1 MTDIHEPPSQGL
13 LTISQNSEYLFPTQP
28 KLGFS
33 QLSSHLYIVCF
44 DLHLPVLHIILMKL
58 ICICIYQIIC
68 ITFPYVRF
76 LCLSIELKLNHLFF
90 FRLYLYRQDEIK
102 NQKMILKKM
111 EKPFIYF
118 TKDFW
123 APTKKRWTAAG
134 YLT

>member
-33 QLSSHLYIVCF
+33 QLSGHLYIVCF

-76 LCLSIELKLNHLFF
+76 LCLSIELKLNHFF
-90 FRLYLYRQDEIK
+90 FQIVLISVGRNKELENDFEKKWRNPLFTLQNIFGPPLK
-102 NQKMILKKM
+102 N
-111 EKPFIYF
+111 
-118 TKDFW
+118 
-123 APTKKRWTAAG
+123 AG
-134 YLT
+134 PLLDI

>member
-90 FRLYLYRQDEIK
+90 FQIVLISVGRNKELENDFEKKWRNPLFTLQNIFGPP
-102 NQKMILKKM
+102 LK
-111 EKPFIYF
+111 
-118 TKDFW
+118 D
-123 APTKKRWTAAG
+123 AG
-134 YLT
+134 PLLDI

>member
-76 LCLSIELKLNHLFF
+76 LCLSRAEIKAFIFF
-90 FRLYLYRQDEIK
+90 FQIVLISLGRNKKLENDFEKKGETLYLLYETFFEPT
-102 NQKMILKKM
+102 LKH
-111 EKPFIYF
+111 
-118 TKDFW
+118 
-123 APTKKRWTAAG
+123 AG
-134 YLT
+134 PLLDI

>member
-102 NQKMILKKM
+102 NQKMILKKRRN
-111 EKPFIYF
+111 PLF
-118 TKDFW
+118 TLQNIFW

>member
-33 QLSSHLYIVCF
+33 QLSGHLYIVCF

-102 NQKMILKKM
+102 NQKMIFEKKGETLYLLYKTFFGPPLKN
-111 EKPFIYF
+111 
-118 TKDFW
+118 
-123 APTKKRWTAAG
+123 AG
-134 YLT
+134 PLLDI

>member
-33 QLSSHLYIVCF
+33 QLSGHLYIVCF

-102 NQKMILKKM
+102 NQKMILKKKG
-111 EKPFIYF
+111 ETLYLLYKTFFGPPL
-118 TKDFW
+118 KN
-123 APTKKRWTAAG
+123 AG
-134 YLT
+134 PLLDI

>member
-33 QLSSHLYIVCF
+33 QLSGHFYIVCF

-90 FRLYLYRQDEIK
+90 FQIVLISVGRNKELENDFEKKGETLYLLYKTFFRPPLK
-102 NQKMILKKM
+102 N
-111 EKPFIYF
+111 
-118 TKDFW
+118 
-123 APTKKRWTAAG
+123 AG
-134 YLT
+134 PLLDI

>member
-33 QLSSHLYIVCF
+33 QLSGHLYIVCF

-90 FRLYLYRQDEIK
+90 FQIVLISVGRNKELENDFEKNGETLYLLYKTFFGPPLK
-102 NQKMILKKM
+102 N
-111 EKPFIYF
+111 
-118 TKDFW
+118 
-123 APTKKRWTAAG
+123 AG
-134 YLT
+134 PLLDI